1 LKAGRAAASAIQI
14 PRPPTAMSSVVRLT
28 VPVELL
34 PFARLAQLL
43 QALDGQDAA
52 ADPHQYRLLV
62 QKIAAELQAHQ
73 GHEALPALLDH
84 FPASAE
90 IYENL
95 QYAHAGLCRA
105 PLALSLNSELA
116 ARGLLERVSRR

>member
-1 LKAGRAAASAIQI
+1 MA
-14 PRPPTAMSSVVRLT
+14 SVVRLT
-28 VPVELL
+28 VPTELL

-43 QALDGQDAA
+43 QALDGQGGA

-73 GHEALPALLDH
+73 AHEALPGLLDH
-84 FPASAE
+84 FPASAD

-105 PLALSLNSELA
+105 PLETSRTSEMA
-116 ARGLLERVSRR
+116 ARSLLERGRRG

>member
-1 LKAGRAAASAIQI
+1 
-14 PRPPTAMSSVVRLT
+14 MSSVVRLT

-43 QALDGQDAA
+43 QALDGQGAA
-52 ADPHQYRLLV
+52 ADAHQYRLLV
-62 QKIAAELQAHQ
+62 QKIAAELQAQQ

-105 PLALSLNSELA
+105 PLALSLDSELA

>member
-1 LKAGRAAASAIQI
+1 
-14 PRPPTAMSSVVRLT
+14 MSSVVRLT
-28 VPVELL
+28 VPTELL
-34 PFARLAQLL
+34 PFVRLAQLL
-43 QALDGQDAA
+43 QALDGQRAA

-62 QKIAAELQAHQ
+62 QKIAAELQARQ

-105 PLALSLNSELA
+105 PLALSLDSELA
-116 ARGLLERVSRR
+116 ARRLLDRVRRG

>member
-1 LKAGRAAASAIQI
+1 M
-14 PRPPTAMSSVVRLT
+14 PSVVRLT
-28 VPVELL
+28 VPNELL
-34 PFARLAQLL
+34 AFARLASLL
-43 QALDGQDAA
+43 QALDGQGGA

-62 QKIAAELQAHQ
+62 EKISAELRAHQ
-73 GHEALPALLDH
+73 GHDALPALLDH

-105 PLALSLNSELA
+105 PLEVSLTSELA
-116 ARGLLERVSRR
+116 ARNLLERVRKG

>member
-1 LKAGRAAASAIQI
+1 M
-14 PRPPTAMSSVVRLT
+14 PSVVKLT
-28 VPVELL
+28 VPTELL

-43 QALDGQDAA
+43 QALDGQGGA

-62 QKIAAELQAHQ
+62 QKISAELQAQQ
-73 GHEALPALLDH
+73 GHEALPGLLDH
-84 FPASAE
+84 FPASAV

-105 PLALSLNSELA
+105 PLEMSLTSELA
-116 ARGLLERVSRR
+116 ARELLSRVRAGKV

>member
-1 LKAGRAAASAIQI
+1 M
-14 PRPPTAMSSVVRLT
+14 PSVVKLT
-28 VPVELL
+28 VPTELL
-34 PFARLAQLL
+34 PFARFAQLL
-43 QALDGQDAA
+43 QALDGQGGA

-62 QKIAAELQAHQ
+62 GKIATELQAHQ
-73 GHEALPALLDH
+73 GHEALPGLLDH

-105 PLALSLNSELA
+105 PLELSLTSEMA
-116 ARGLLERVSRR
+116 ARSLLERVKRGG

>member
-1 LKAGRAAASAIQI
+1 MASVI
-14 PRPPTAMSSVVRLT
+14 RLSVPT
-28 VPVELL
+28 ELL

-43 QALDGQDAA
+43 QALEGQGGA

-62 QKIAAELQAHQ
+62 QKISAELQAHQ
-73 GHEALPALLDH
+73 GHEALPGLLDH

-95 QYAHAGLCRA
+95 QYAHAGLCRM
-105 PLALSLNSELA
+105 PLELSLTSELA
-116 ARGLLERVSRR
+116 TRDLLGRVSRG

>member
-1 LKAGRAAASAIQI
+1 MASVT
-14 PRPPTAMSSVVRLT
+14 RLSVPT
-28 VPVELL
+28 ELL

-43 QALDGQDAA
+43 QALDGQGGA

-62 QKIAAELQAHQ
+62 QKISRELEAHQ
-73 GHEALPALLDH
+73 GHEALPGLLDH

-90 IYENL
+90 LYENL

-105 PLALSLNSELA
+105 PLELSLGSELA
-116 ARGLLERVSRR
+116 TRGLLDRVRKG